1 MKNYKCNKCGQ
12 LHDINSAEGIK
23 HLSYNLS
30 REDVQKLV
38 EFTGTAGS
46 YAYITN
52 NSQQYMRDVQVFEV
66 LKDKFSH
73 RGMFD
78 SPEAA
83 QSWVHERLAVNPD
96 NLDQFLRR
104 LQGDGAGEVD
114 AIRQLNGGLK
124 SILFKTDFVRDT
136 SGNIPSNTPGIDLQ
150 TVNRFTG
157 KVVDEIQV
165 KSNWSQDPEVLKQTL
180 SKFVN
185 SDNYSPNVTLAAPQE
200 VIDIAKEMNIPNN
213 LVVVGDTA
221 GNRIS
226 GERLLEKIKSR
237 DTSVEGVI
245 TLDGVAARVGEGAVI
260 GAAVGLCVSAFGNFM
275 AYRQGRIDGK
285 EAFKNIG
292 VDGSKGAIVGS
303 AMGGLS
309 ILFPPGIIGI
319 GIGIAVGMQI
329 RRIID
334 IAYGKGAYEDMIHM
348 MGGVVSS
355 IKTTEEGIAT
365 IAKSISYT
373 EMAQKVTLDELKGF
387 AKMAKSTDSMLDKMD
402 SFKNGGI

>member
-334 IAYGKGAYEDMIHM
+334 IAYR
-348 MGGVVSS
+348 
-355 IKTTEEGIAT
+355 
-365 IAKSISYT
+365 
-373 EMAQKVTLDELKGF
+373 
-387 AKMAKSTDSMLDKMD
+387 
-402 SFKNGGI
+402 